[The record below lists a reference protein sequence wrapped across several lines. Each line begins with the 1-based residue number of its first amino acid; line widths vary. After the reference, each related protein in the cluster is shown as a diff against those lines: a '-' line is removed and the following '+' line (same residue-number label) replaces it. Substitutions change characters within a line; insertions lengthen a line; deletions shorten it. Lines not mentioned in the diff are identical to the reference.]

1 MKQRLFPP
9 LLAACL
15 LLSGC
20 TSLLERSYSVVEP
33 YTDRYWDSSTKDTL
47 RAESYQDLVNSLL
60 MLVEQRT
67 EEGVIRC
74 YEEANSYQQAL
85 DAQKEVRDET
95 TLGAYLLERL
105 TFSYETGPS
114 YGTLTYRMTYRE
126 GTEDIGS
133 IMTLSDSQSLVDLL
147 RLTVREDR
155 EKLTAQFV
163 YDTPREAVIA
173 AVESLWQ
180 ELCAGEAE
188 AEVPVEGAEGAG
200 EPALSAGGGE
210 ETAADGPET
219 EPPAAEDVS
228 SAEGTE
234 SPTEEDDSPAE
245 GAEPLAVETEP
256 ASQPPVPPEEA
267 PVSASGVPDPID
279 PLPEEPVSYPPCPWT
294 IQFYP
299 DKEMAAIVEILLT
312 AP

>member
-105 TFSYETGPS
+105 TFSYEAGPS

-147 RLTVREDR
+147 RLTVREER

-188 AEVPVEGAEGAG
+188 AETPVESAG

-210 ETAADGPET
+210 ETAADGP
-219 EPPAAEDVS
+219 
-228 SAEGTE
+228 GTE
-234 SPTEEDDSPAE
+234 SPAEEDVSPAE
-245 GAEPLAVETEP
+245 EAEPPAGETEP
-256 ASQPPVPPEEA
+256 ASQPPVLPEEA

-279 PLPEEPVSYPPCPWT
+279 PAPEELVSYPPCPWT
-294 IQFYP
+294 IRFYP

>member
-105 TFSYETGPS
+105 TFSYEAGPS

-147 RLTVREDR
+147 RLTVREER

-188 AEVPVEGAEGAG
+188 TETPMEGAG

-210 ETAADGPET
+210 ETAADGP
-219 EPPAAEDVS
+219 
-228 SAEGTE
+228 GTE
-234 SPTEEDDSPAE
+234 SPAEEDVSPAE
-245 GAEPLAVETEP
+245 EAEPPAGETEP
-256 ASQPPVPPEEA
+256 ASQPPVLPEEA
-267 PVSASGVPDPID
+267 PVSAGVLEPID

-294 IQFYP
+294 IRFYP

>member
-1 MKQRLFPP
+1 MKKRLFPP

-114 YGTLTYRMTYRE
+114 YGTLTYHMTYRE

-188 AEVPVEGAEGAG
+188 AEAPVEGAEGAG

-210 ETAADGPET
+210 ETAADGAET
-219 EPPAAEDVS
+219 EPPAE
-228 SAEGTE
+228 ETE
-234 SPTEEDDSPAE
+234 PPTEEEDSQAE
-245 GAEPLAVETEP
+245 EAGPLAGETEP
-256 ASQPPVPPEEA
+256 ASQTPVPPEEA
-267 PVSASGVPDPID
+267 PVSASNVPDPID

-294 IQFYP
+294 IRFYP

>member
-105 TFSYETGPS
+105 TFSYEAGPS

-147 RLTVREDR
+147 RLTVREER

-188 AEVPVEGAEGAG
+188 AETPVEGAG

-210 ETAADGPET
+210 ETAADGP
-219 EPPAAEDVS
+219 
-228 SAEGTE
+228 GTE
-234 SPTEEDDSPAE
+234 SPAEEDVSPAE
-245 GAEPLAVETEP
+245 ETEP
-256 ASQPPVPPEEA
+256 ASQPPVLPEEA

-294 IQFYP
+294 IRFYP

>member
-85 DAQKEVRDET
+85 DAQEEVRDET

-105 TFSYETGPS
+105 TFSYEAGPS

-147 RLTVREDR
+147 RLTVREER

-188 AEVPVEGAEGAG
+188 AETPMEGAG

-219 EPPAAEDVS
+219 ESPAEEDVS
-228 SAEGTE
+228 
-234 SPTEEDDSPAE
+234 PAE
-245 GAEPLAVETEP
+245 EAEPPAGETEP

>member
-105 TFSYETGPS
+105 TFSYEAGPS

-147 RLTVREDR
+147 RLTVREER

-188 AEVPVEGAEGAG
+188 TETPVEGAG

-210 ETAADGPET
+210 ETAADGP
-219 EPPAAEDVS
+219 
-228 SAEGTE
+228 GTE
-234 SPTEEDDSPAE
+234 SPAEE
-245 GAEPLAVETEP
+245 AEPPAGETEP
-256 ASQPPVPPEEA
+256 ASQPPVLPEEA

-294 IQFYP
+294 IRFYP